1 LTLHSVCDL
10 ISMKYD
16 HIDCVFGPGR
26 TLVKVL
32 LINPKISLD
41 LSRSATCPLGLLSIA
56 SFLNAK
62 GHTAVIFD
70 GMVETGSAKKKIRG
84 FNPDVVGISLISPMA
99 GRDALRISRYAKK
112 LNKPVVWGGHFISTF
127 PELALQEGCVDYVVI
142 GEGEITFS
150 ELLDALQSGSPAENI
165 NGLAYKDG
173 SRVRITGQRAFAD
186 LSTFP
191 VIDWSLVKPEKY
203 FQYFFGVKKMIYVY
217 FSKGCPGKCTF
228 CINPTFQRST
238 HRRRPAE
245 HIIAEIE
252 YLIKHCGIDSVNFAD
267 EYWHP
272 GKEEM
277 QRFFDLI
284 EQKQLKFSWGVQTRL
299 GSLDRGDL
307 QKMYNAGCRWILFG
321 IESGCKERNRQIK
334 KGVDL
339 DKAKEIFAAC
349 REIGLTTQSSF
360 IIGFPGETEE
370 ELKESVRFGLSLNA
384 NLCPFSMLFLQP
396 GTEMYNDAVAKGL
409 YKPPETLKAWSKIV
423 WLEKLNVNLSNVPDR
438 ELKVIHHYTQWSA
451 FADKGSINND
461 SYGIAKK
468 MISDAFIKI
477 FRNGPL
483 YVIPGAI
490 ASAKWFFTVLWYAKA
505 YPGIVKK
512 YGLHERSV
520 PGQCAADSRE

>member
-1 LTLHSVCDL
+1 MAEKGD
-10 ISMKYD
+10 
-16 HIDCVFGPGR
+16 
-26 TLVKVL
+26 VK
-32 LINPKISLD
+32 
-41 LSRSATCPLGLLSIA
+41 R
-56 SFLNAK
+56 
-62 GHTAVIFD
+62 
-70 GMVETGSAKKKIRG
+70 KIRE
-84 FNPDVVGISLISPMA
+84 FDPDVIGLSLISPMA
-99 GRDALRISRYAKK
+99 AKDAVCISRYAKK

-150 ELLDALQSGSPAENI
+150 ELLDALQSGSPAGAI
-165 NGLAYKDG
+165 DGLAFMD
-173 SRVRITGQRAFAD
+173 SPQMRVTGERAFAD
-186 LSTFP
+186 LASFP

-238 HRRRPAE
+238 HRRRPPE
-245 HIIAEIE
+245 HIVAEIE
-252 YLIKHCGIDSVNFAD
+252 YLLKNCGIDSVNFAD

-272 GKEEM
+272 GKEDM

-284 EQKQLKFSWGVQTRL
+284 EQKQLKFSWGIQTRL
-299 GSLDRGDL
+299 GSLDREDL
-307 QKMYNAGCRWILFG
+307 KKMYDAGCRWVLFG
-321 IESGCKERNRQIK
+321 IESGCKERSIQIK

-339 DKAKEIFAAC
+339 DKAKDIFAAC

-360 IIGFPGETEE
+360 IIGFPDETEE

-396 GTEMYNDAVAKGL
+396 GTEMYREAVGKGL
-409 YKPPETLKAWSKIV
+409 YNPPKTLKAWSKIV
-423 WLEKLNVNLSNVPDR
+423 WLEKFNVNLSKVPDR
-438 ELKVIHHYTQWSA
+438 DLKVIHHYTQWTA
-451 FADKGSINND
+451 FTDKGSINND

-468 MISDAFIKI
+468 MITDAFIKV

-483 YVIPGAI
+483 RAAGGAL

-512 YGLHERSV
+512 YGLHKRENAGGTSV
-520 PGQCAADSRE
+520 SNL